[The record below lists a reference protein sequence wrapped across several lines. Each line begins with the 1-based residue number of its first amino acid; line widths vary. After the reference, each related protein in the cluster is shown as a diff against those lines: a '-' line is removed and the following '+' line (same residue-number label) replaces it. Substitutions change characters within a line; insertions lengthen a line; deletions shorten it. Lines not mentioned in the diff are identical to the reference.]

1 LEKYLALKKLSNPKT
16 VLNELSNVKTL
27 YTIKLLIYK
36 NGEGR
41 LKPGELIFGTSIQ
54 GVSVKYCYY
63 ILKIIGFLQFIFCF
77 FKVIKSSYRQTSA
90 EISSSTILYTRWYFN
105 T

>member
-1 LEKYLALKKLSNPKT
+1 MEKYLALKKLSNPKT

-54 GVSVKYCYY
+54 GVSVKYWYCIKNYRFFA
-63 ILKIIGFLQFIFCF
+63 IFFCF
-77 FKVIKSSYRQTSA
+77 F
-90 EISSSTILYTRWYFN
+90 
-105 T
+105 